1 MELRCTG
8 LQREP
13 PMVEGILLRADYD
26 GLCGPV
32 SFEIEDKTMP
42 ALIAIKKSIHFLHD
56 VLPNDHD

>member
-1 MELRCTG
+1 
-8 LQREP
+8 
-13 PMVEGILLRADYD
+13 MVEGILLRADYD

-32 SFEIEDKTMP
+32 FFEIEDKTMP